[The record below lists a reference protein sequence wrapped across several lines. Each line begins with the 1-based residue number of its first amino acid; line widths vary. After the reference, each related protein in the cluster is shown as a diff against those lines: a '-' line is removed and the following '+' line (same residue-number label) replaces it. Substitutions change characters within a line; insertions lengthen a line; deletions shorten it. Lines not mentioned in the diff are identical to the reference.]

1 MPEEA
6 LAVPQLEHFGSIGG
20 DFELTD
26 HHGRPFRLSDHKGQV
41 VLLFFGFTFCP
52 DVCPTTMA
60 KVAQAYDQLGEGS
73 AEVLPL
79 FVSLDPGRDTPQVL
93 AEYLQYF
100 GIGALGLTG
109 SETEIRRVTEQYGSH
124 FSVEETDSAGGYTID
139 HSTFIFLIDQEG
151 VIRYLFRHS
160 DKPQVMA
167 AVIAQLL

>member
-1 MPEEA
+1 M
-6 LAVPQLEHFGSIGG
+6 QQ
-20 DFELTD
+20 
-26 HHGRPFRLSDHKGQV
+26 FRLLRV
-41 VLLFFGFTFCP
+41 VEVV
-52 DVCPTTMA
+52 DV
-60 KVAQAYDQLGEGS
+60 
-73 AEVLPL
+73 
-79 FVSLDPGRDTPQVL
+79 TPV
-93 AEYLQYF
+93 
-100 GIGALGLTG
+100 IGLGLTG